1 MILFVYF
8 SSCKKCTQNELANL
22 KFTTEDLSINPYTPN
37 ELLVFKNLTGD
48 SIVFPQGKR
57 DTYSSTYHQNPDA
70 DYNHT
75 CPGNYYSK
83 ETNQTDFY
91 TISGTVSPYLGIT
104 LDFQFSFSSP
114 VYDKSIFLEFFGPN
128 KDISGF
134 YGIYLFKTGSLFNYP
149 KGIDTIVGK
158 HSQLTIGP
166 RTFTNVYELLGTH
179 MNEGHSEWFS
189 ICYYSIEEGF
199 CGFKSNYGT
208 IWYLDRKVK

>member
-1 MILFVYF
+1 MIFFVYF
-8 SSCKKCTQNELANL
+8 SSCKKCTQNELSNL

-91 TISGTVSPYLGIT
+91 TNSGAFSPYLGIT
-104 LDFQFSFSSP
+104 LGFDFSFNNPTSE
-114 VYDKSIFLEFFGPN
+114 KSIFLEIFSPTVS
-128 KDISGF
+128 ISGF
-134 YGIYLFKTGSLFNYP
+134 YGSYLFDNDSIFNYS
-149 KGIDTIVGK
+149 KKFDTIVAK
-158 HSQLTIGP
+158 HLHIMIGP
-166 RTFTNVYELLGTH
+166 RTYTNVYELYAI
-179 MNEGHSEWFS
+179 NVEGINPEWFS
-189 ICYYSIEEGF
+189 IAYYSIEEGF
-199 CGFKSNYGT
+199 CGFKTNYGN